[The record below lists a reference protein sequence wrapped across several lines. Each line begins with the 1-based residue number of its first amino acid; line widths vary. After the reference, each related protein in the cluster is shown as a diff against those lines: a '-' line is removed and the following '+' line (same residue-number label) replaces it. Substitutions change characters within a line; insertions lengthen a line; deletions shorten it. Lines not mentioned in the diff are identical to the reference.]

1 VLWVARHP
9 PDRVFAGH
17 LELCVAGDLGGLD
30 GDSPSACRRVM
41 LARRKVC
48 GPKPLQESII

>member
-1 VLWVARHP
+1 VLWLARHP